1 MNIQRNINKLLIVIK
16 QKGKNVKIESK
27 TYFSEN
33 SNKYI
38 TKYSVYERLKYKN
51 KYGEEKE
58 KWLEI
63 NNCYGKTNLLK
74 YLVTYYRKIEGE
86 AKDE

>member
-1 MNIQRNINKLLIVIK
+1 MNIQKSINKLLLGIK
-16 QKGKNVKIESK
+16 QKGKNVKLESK

-38 TKYSVYERLKYKN
+38 TKYLIYERIKYKN

-63 NNCYGKTNLLK
+63 NNCYGKGNLLK

-86 AKDE
+86 ANHE